1 MKLISPD
8 FDNSSKT
15 PLYIQLYNYL
25 KGEIMTGGISSG
37 EKLPSLRKL
46 AKQRKI
52 NNSKLYIC
60 SISTSILYHS

>member
-25 KGEIMTGGISSG
+25 KGEIMAGGISSG

-46 AKQRKI
+46 A
-52 NNSKLYIC
+52 NDLSVSVTTADLAY
-60 SISTSILYHS
+60 S